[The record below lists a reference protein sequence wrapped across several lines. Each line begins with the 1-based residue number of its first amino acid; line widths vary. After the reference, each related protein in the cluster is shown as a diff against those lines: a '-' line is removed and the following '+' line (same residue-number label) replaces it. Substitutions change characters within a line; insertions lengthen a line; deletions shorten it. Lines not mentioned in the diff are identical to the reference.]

1 MLERRD
7 EVGFIL
13 PEGRQ
18 LPVLHFQSVCSHVG
32 VSGRG
37 KKRIHNDGEGV

>member
-13 PEGRQ
+13 PEGRE
-18 LPVLHFQSVCSHVG
+18 LCVFHFQSVCSHVG

-37 KKRIHNDGEGV
+37 KKRMYNDGEGI

>member
-18 LPVLHFQSVCSHVG
+18 LCVLSFQSVCSHVD

-37 KKRIHNDGEGV
+37 KKRMCNDGEGV